1 MPNDWTLA
9 LTSAQELHALYGTTP
24 PDLAECTLSHVHIDE
39 RGRSV
44 TLGLDTEVMPSP
56 FPGEWHE
63 KSFNTCEF
71 FIVFGDTDNVR
82 IQGWDASVA
91 NAVTIS
97 GSPDG
102 RISVSIGTGDT
113 GMSFQA
119 GSASLPR
126 VRGYLA
132 SKAA

>member
-1 MPNDWTLA
+1 MPNDWTLVLA
-9 LTSAQELHALYGTTP
+9 SAEGLRALYGMAP
-24 PDLAECTLSHVHIDE
+24 PNLTECTLSHVHIDE

-44 TLGLDTEVMPSP
+44 TLGLETEVMPSP
-56 FPGEWHE
+56 LPDEWRA
-63 KSFNTCEF
+63 KGLNTCEF
-71 FIVFGDTDNVR
+71 FIVFGDTGNVH

-97 GSPDG
+97 EAGDG
-102 RISVSIGTGDT
+102 GILVSVGTESA

-119 GSASLPR
+119 GSVSLAR

-132 SKAA
+132 SKSV